1 MHNSYGGPRDP
12 REAHDAYGGNFPGQA
27 PAPAAAPAVT
37 PAAAP
42 GFGHGPSATAVW
54 PEAGVP
60 PEAGAPPESAAA
72 FAGAPATKAFPGTEG
87 PPAPESASAPV
98 KRAPVRDRYFDL
110 LRAVALFRVVLY
122 HLTGWAWLP
131 LVFPSMGVMFALAGN
146 LMARS
151 LKRPAPQV
159 IRSRVRRLIPPIW
172 LLGAI
177 GVTGMVLQGWGPDE
191 DGHPGWWLLHL
202 TFWILP
208 VSDPPFAEG
217 LPGIHG
223 FIGDDWASELAGP
236 LWYVRAYL
244 WYVLLSPFLL
254 RALRALPLA
263 TIAAPILLSAAFQ
276 LEYLSLPGERIPS
289 ALTDFST
296 FGACWILGMAH
307 QEGILQR
314 LPRYVIPSV
323 APAIALAGLWY
334 ATNHNFSEGH
344 DLDSIPLA
352 QALWSCG
359 TVLLL
364 LHFSPSWSEWPRRLR
379 RWDKPI
385 TLLNSRAVTIYL
397 WHNTCILIAATQWD
411 RLWNID
417 VLSED
422 YPWFLNS
429 PWPVLVLT
437 WVLIGICVLGFG
449 WAEDLAAKRRPQL
462 WPTGTKKPAGSGTHS
477 GPDSGPGSGSG
488 PRSRPRARAK
498 AR

>member
-1 MHNSYGGPRDP
+1 M
-12 REAHDAYGGNFPGQA
+12 HDAYGGPNDARDTRDAHDMYRGSFPG
-27 PAPAAAPAVT
+27 

-42 GFGHGPSATAVW
+42 GFAGGTAATAAPTATTVWPEPAADTTTAGVAAGPGAPTEEAATPGEGTSAAEGVSATA
-54 PEAGVP
+54 
-60 PEAGAPPESAAA
+60 
-72 FAGAPATKAFPGTEG
+72 
-87 PPAPESASAPV
+87 
-98 KRAPVRDRYFDL
+98 KRGPVRDRYFDL
-110 LRAVALFRVVLY
+110 LRAIALFRVVLY

-159 IRSRVRRLIPPIW
+159 IRSRIRRLVPPIW

-202 TFWILP
+202 TFWVLP

-217 LPGIHG
+217 LSGIHG
-223 FIGDDWASELAGP
+223 FIGDGWAEELAGP

-323 APAIALAGLWY
+323 APAVALLGLWY
-334 ATNHNFSEGH
+334 ATNQNFSEGH

-417 VLSED
+417 VMWQNFSWLLE
-422 YPWFLNS
+422 S

-437 WVLIGICVLGFG
+437 WLLIGACVLCFG
-449 WAEDLAAKRRPQL
+449 WAEDLAAKRKPQL
-462 WPTGTKKPAGSGTHS
+462 WPTGSKKASRAGSHSGSGYGSGPGAGSGA
-477 GPDSGPGSGSG
+477 GDR
-488 PRSRPRARAK
+488 PRSRSRSRAK
-498 AR
+498 AK

>member
-1 MHNSYGGPRDP
+1 MHDPYDSHNS
-12 REAHDAYGGNFPGQA
+12 HNS
-27 PAPAAAPAVT
+27 
-37 PAAAP
+37 
-42 GFGHGPSATAVW
+42 HGSYD
-54 PEAGVP
+54 G
-60 PEAGAPPESAAA
+60 
-72 FAGAPATKAFPGTEG
+72 AFPGPATGPAFADGRTATYVKEG
-87 PPAPESASAPV
+87 AATQAGELPTGPGVGSGLEAPGGSEPGSGSAPA
-98 KRAPVRDRYFDL
+98 KRTPARDRYFDL
-110 LRAVALFRVVLY
+110 LRALALFRVVLY

-159 IRSRVRRLIPPIW
+159 IRGRIRRLVPPLW

-202 TFWILP
+202 VFWIVP
-208 VSDPPFAEG
+208 ISDPPYAEG

-223 FIGDDWASELAGP
+223 FIGDDWAAELAGP
-236 LWYVRAYL
+236 LWYIRAYL

-254 RALRALPLA
+254 KALRAVPVA
-263 TIAAPILLSAAFQ
+263 TIAAPIVLSAVFE
-276 LEYLSLPGERIPS
+276 LGYLSLPGERIPS

-314 LPRYVIPSV
+314 LPRYVVPSI
-323 APAIALAGLWY
+323 APAIALLGLWY
-334 ATNHNFSEGH
+334 AMHHNFSEGH

-359 TVLLL
+359 TVMLL

-379 RWDKPI
+379 RWDKPVN
-385 TLLNSRAVTIYL
+385 LLNSRAVTIYL

-411 RLWNID
+411 RLWNVD
-417 VLSED
+417 
-422 YPWFLNS
+422 FLAQNAPGLLES
-429 PWPVLVLT
+429 PWPVLLLVWL
-437 WVLIGICVLGFG
+437 LIGACILCFG

-462 WPTGTKKPAGSGTHS
+462 WPTGGG
-477 GPDSGPGSGSG
+477 GGSGSG
-488 PRSRPRARAK
+488 RKRHRSSGARSSARAK
-498 AR
+498 